1 VRWIQEKNCIV
12 QTSIIVVGEKMDHE
26 QRFREAW
33 MQMIET
39 GCYYDFP
46 QEFLK
51 AIDALFDADA
61 IEIDV
66 RDELISNYSETSRKE
81 NEVG

>member
-1 VRWIQEKNCIV
+1 
-12 QTSIIVVGEKMDHE
+12 MDHE
-26 QRFREAW
+26 ENFRVAW
-33 MQMIET
+33 IEMIDS
-39 GCYYDFP
+39 GCYNEFP

-66 RDELISNYSETSRKE
+66 RDELIARFSKKSKE
-81 NEVG
+81 AA